1 MWRAERTEHVARVD
15 VARTDVQTIQRD
27 VERTVVGNAIMRTV
41 TLMHGICVHTV
52 RLRPA
57 FGVALG
63 MFPGRG
69 APTRWSEITGFPAR
83 HDY

>member
-1 MWRAERTEHVARVD
+1 MWSEPL
-15 VARTDVQTIQRD
+15 
-27 VERTVVGNAIMRTV
+27 VGNAMMRTV
-41 TLMHGICVHTV
+41 TFMQGICVHTV

-63 MFPGRG
+63 IFPRRG

-83 HDY
+83 HHY